1 MIEIGDVVRVK
12 TQGSGHTYIG
22 VIKMTQP
29 LMLNTRS
36 RFFFDPR
43 HTPNVTLVIH
53 RDKDEFEVLS
63 DEEAMLW
70 KLENL

>member
-29 LMLNTRS
+29 S

-43 HTPNVTLVIH
+43 YTPNVTFVIH